1 MHRKDSL
8 ATLLEVRSWA
18 EANDFPDEENDALW
32 GLYLCYVR
40 TQRPE
45 QAIEMLQA
53 LRSNLER
60 RGSRDRRPGAAGR
73 RLSGISP
80 SFSGELCHLLCR
92 DGREAELL
100 GAIEGAKGRF
110 LADVLT
116 RQRGEAVPDFEFGEP
131 TDALLRVLQAGKAH
145 YLSYFVDD
153 DEIYAVL
160 VAQDGSMHCQAIGL
174 GRERLRVLVQSV
186 DPKTWSGTRTGLFPS
201 PAAACPL
208 DELASL
214 VQWLEPHIE
223 AGTLRQGDHICYCPD

>member
-1 MHRKDSL
+1 MVGRLQAVASVGVWKEHAGLQALIAEAAALAEGDAGKSHFEWLKRSEPVRARLTEFLTGGAGGSNNALRNRQRKTAAVAISRDPVEGRDPACVGNSL

-60 RGSRDRRPGAAGR
+60 RRSRDRRPGAAGR

-80 SFSGELCHLLCR
+80 SFFGELCHLLCR

-116 RQRGEAVPDFEFGEP
+116 RQRGEAVPDF
-131 TDALLRVLQAGKAH
+131 
-145 YLSYFVDD
+145 
-153 DEIYAVL
+153 
-160 VAQDGSMHCQAIGL
+160 
-174 GRERLRVLVQSV
+174 
-186 DPKTWSGTRTGLFPS
+186 
-201 PAAACPL
+201 
-208 DELASL
+208 
-214 VQWLEPHIE
+214 
-223 AGTLRQGDHICYCPD
+223 